1 MGVKSTGAW
10 GSMAWFM
17 FIMLFWKIGAY
28 CGDQSAVLASD
39 DALCFDKSENSIS
52 HQHARRKL
60 DDIAAAISIDC
71 GAPVGFSH
79 TDDKTELI
87 YESDEEFINTGV
99 KKNISSKRLD
109 FGSTNNEIIRYKD
122 DRYDRMWFPYPG
134 SQTIN
139 TSSIIDTQVE
149 SDYRLQSTVMRT
161 AVRAINVNESLE
173 FDFDNED
180 PILEFYVYMHFA
192 ELENLQEN
200 QHREFNI
207 ELNGNLTSDSTLPPI
222 LNAMEIYTVKDFLQA
237 STDQED
243 GMFLLIFFSDS
254 TLPPILNAM
263 EIYTVKDFLQASTDQ
278 EDVGEN
284 WQGDPCAPTHYPW
297 DGLNCSYN
305 GYNPPRIISLGL
317 TGRILPSLSN
327 LKSLHYLDLSNNSLT
342 GTIPE
347 ILSQLP
353 NLSVLNLEG
362 NKLSGPVPAV
372 LKARS

>member
-1 MGVKSTGAW
+1 MGEKSTGAW

-39 DALCFDKSENSIS
+39 DASCFDKSENSIS

-60 DDIAAAISIDC
+60 DDIA
-71 GAPVGFSH
+71 G
-79 TDDKTELI
+79 K
-87 YESDEEFINTGV
+87 
-99 KKNISSKRLD
+99 
-109 FGSTNNEIIRYKD
+109 YKD

-207 ELNGNLTSDSTLPPI
+207 ELNGNLWEEFVVPKYLHYS
-222 LNAMEIYTVKDFLQA
+222 
-237 STDQED
+237 
-243 GMFLLIFFSDS
+243 
-254 TLPPILNAM
+254 
-263 EIYTVKDFLQASTDQ
+263 
-278 EDVGEN
+278 VGEN

-305 GYNPPRIISLGL
+305 GYNPPRIIS
-317 TGRILPSLSN
+317 
-327 LKSLHYLDLSNNSLT
+327 LDLSNNSLT

-362 NKLSGPVPAV
+362 NKLSGPVPAKKRSITIPVVTAVVTPLVILLALGAVWIYRRKQEKEGYLKSDNKPFTYTEIVNITNKFHKV
-372 LKARS
+372 LGKGGFGTVYHGYPFDGTQVAVKMLSQSSAQGSKQFRTELPLSDIAMMAQTSGSSTSTWQVETYSSIY